1 MTGNGSLWERNGR
14 GRVERGRGRIWPW
27 RRRKGG
33 WPAGSSV
40 PAPVSCSVA
49 FMRKKRRRGEREKKN
64 RKGRKKRKGEKWEY
78 FPNIEIS
85 MKKNKTQFMKLV

>member
-1 MTGNGSLWERNGR
+1 VREEWKGKGGEGQGARLAMKEEEG
-14 GRVERGRGRIWPW
+14 
-27 RRRKGG
+27 GG

-40 PAPVSCSVA
+40 PALVSCSVA

-64 RKGRKKRKGEKWEY
+64 RKGRQKRKGEKWEY